1 MPDMLS
7 ENEIEALLSSLGGDK
22 DSEDSEDISSEGKG
36 RARKNVKLYDFKRPD
51 KFSRDHQRTLN
62 NMHEQFARLSTT
74 SMSAQLR
81 TLVNFHVA
89 SVDQL
94 TYEEFIRSIP
104 SPSCMAIIMMDPLKG
119 NAILEIDP
127 AITFTIIDRLFG
139 GGGASTKINR
149 ELTEIEAKVME
160 FMVSRMLVG
169 LREAWTNVVDLR
181 PRLSQI
187 EGNPNFIQSVAPNEM
202 CIVITFETK
211 VSEVEGLMNL
221 CLPFMTI
228 EPIIQK
234 LSSQYWYSTGSRVT
248 GSRDAYNVIKDRLAS
263 VDIDVIAEIGEIDIT
278 IGELVKLQLGDIV
291 KLKNSNPRNDI
302 LLKIGS
308 KRKFLC
314 RPGLI
319 GKKVS
324 VQITEPY
331 EEVTP
336 EDEREFLSDLAGEED

>member
-7 ENEIEALLSSLGGDK
+7 ENEIEALLSSLGGEK
-22 DSEDSEDISSEGKG
+22 ESEDSEEIAPEGKG
-36 RARKNVKLYDFKRPD
+36 KVRRNVKLYDFKRPD
-51 KFSRDHQRTLN
+51 KFSRDHQRTLH

-160 FMVSRMLVG
+160 FIVSRMLVA
-169 LREAWTNVVDLR
+169 LREAWTNVIDLR

-202 CIVITFETK
+202 TIVITFETK

-228 EPIIQK
+228 EPVIQK
-234 LSSQYWYSTGSRVT
+234 LSSQYWYSTGGRVA
-248 GSRDAYNVIKDRLAS
+248 SRDAYNVIKDRLAN
-263 VDIDVIAEIGEIDIT
+263 VFVDVIAEIGEIDVSIANL
-278 IGELVKLQLGDIV
+278 ISLQIGDIV
-291 KLKNSNPRNDI
+291 KLKDSNPRNDI
-302 LLKIGS
+302 LLKVGS
-308 KRKFLC
+308 KKKFLC
-314 RPGLI
+314 KPGLI

-324 VQITEPY
+324 VQITDNY
-331 EEVTP
+331 EEMTA
-336 EDEREFLSDLAGEED
+336 EDERDFLDSLNENED

>member
-1 MPDMLS
+1 MSEMLS
-7 ENEIEALLSSLGGDK
+7 DNEIEALLSSLGGDK
-22 DSEDSEDISSEGKG
+22 EQESMDETGPEKSVI
-36 RARKNVKLYDFKRPD
+36 RKNVKLYNFKRPD

-62 NMHEQFARLSTT
+62 NMHEQFARLNTT

-104 SPSCMAIIMMDPLKG
+104 SPSCMGIIMMDPLKG

-127 AITFTIIDRLFG
+127 AVTYTIIDRLFG
-139 GGGASTKINR
+139 GTGTAAKITR
-149 ELTEIEAKVME
+149 ELTDIEQKVME
-160 FMVSRMLVG
+160 HTVSRMLIS
-169 LREAWTNVVDLR
+169 LREAWTSVIDLR

-187 EGNPNFIQSVAPNEM
+187 ESNPNFIQGVAPNEM

-234 LSSQYWYSTGSRVT
+234 LSSQYWYSTGGKVT
-248 GSRDAYNVIKDRLAS
+248 TRDAYNVIKDRLAF
-263 VDIDVIAEIGEIDIT
+263 VYVNVIAEVGEIDIS
-278 IGELVKLQLGDIV
+278 INELL
-291 KLKNSNPRNDI
+291 KLKGNDI
-302 LLKIGS
+302 IKLNSSPRRDIWLRVGK
-308 KRKFLC
+308 KKKFRC
-314 RPGLI
+314 RPGLV

-324 VQITEPY
+324 VQITELI
-331 EEVTP
+331 EEIDE
-336 EDEREFLSDLAGEED
+336 EDEREFLSDMNDELD

>member
-1 MPDMLS
+1 MPDVLS
-7 ENEIEALLSSLGGDK
+7 DNEIEALLNSLGGDR
-22 DSEDSEDISSEGKG
+22 DSEEAEDLKTDSGG
-36 RARKNVKLYDFKRPD
+36 RPRKNVKLYDFKRPD
-51 KFSRDHQRTLN
+51 KFSRDHQRTLY

-94 TYEEFIRSIP
+94 TYEEFKRSIP

-139 GGGASTKINR
+139 GGGSTTKINR

-169 LREAWTNVVDLR
+169 LREAWTTVIDLR

-221 CLPFMTI
+221 CLPFVTI

-234 LSSQYWYSTGSRVT
+234 LSSQYWYSTGSKT
-248 GSRDAYNVIKDRLAS
+248 TSSRDAYNVIKDRLAS
-263 VDIDVIAEIGEIDIT
+263 VFVDVIAEIGEIDIK
-278 IGELVKLQLGDIV
+278 ISDLINLRNGDII
-291 KLKNSNPRNDI
+291 KLKDSSPKKDI
-302 LLKIGS
+302 ILKIGS
-308 KRKFLC
+308 KKKFLC
-314 RPGLI
+314 KPGLI

-324 VQITEPY
+324 VQVTQSY
-331 EEVTP
+331 EEINP
-336 EDEREFLSDLAGEED
+336 EDERDFLTDITAEEE